1 MCHLT
6 NARAGQVDGDLKD
19 TAETSK
25 ELLAAVIEARPSILF
40 DNCKR
45 HLESPYLAAFVT
57 AAVWSGRILGV
68 SSELDSLLGLLA
80 GKKLRDGA
88 QRAVCP
94 RDGGLR
100 AQLPSFSD
108 CLRGEQLEVG

>member
-1 MCHLT
+1 M
-6 NARAGQVDGDLKD
+6 
-19 TAETSK
+19 
-25 ELLAAVIEARPSILF
+25 AAVIEPRPYILF

-45 HLESPYLAAFVT
+45 PLDSPYLEALVT

-68 SSELDSLLGLLA
+68 SSELDSLLGLLT

-94 RDGGLR
+94 REGGLR
-100 AQLPSFSD
+100 AQLPPFSD
-108 CLRGEQLEVG
+108 RLRGEQLEVG